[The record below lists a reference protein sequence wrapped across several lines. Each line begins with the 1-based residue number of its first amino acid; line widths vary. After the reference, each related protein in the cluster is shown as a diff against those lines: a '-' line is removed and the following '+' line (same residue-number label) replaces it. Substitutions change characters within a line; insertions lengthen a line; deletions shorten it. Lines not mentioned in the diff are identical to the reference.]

1 MRLNRDKF
9 FSETRNEVQNIY
21 TFFADESIQITEL
34 SDHVIEAAKKHG
46 FEEKQTFIISKDT
59 DWSFLQTTNENLDLF
74 GSKKIIEIK
83 LIGIGPGNKG
93 SKAIKEYC
101 ANPDENKLLIFSAE
115 RLEKKAQTSA
125 WAKSLEDTGTTI
137 IESPI
142 HISSMPKW
150 ISKRASDL
158 DIEIDHD
165 AINLLSEK
173 TEGNLLATIQ
183 ELIKLSLL
191 FPSQGIDFKMM
202 EKSISNSSSY
212 GIFDLSNAFVA
223 GDKKKTIKI
232 IELLKS
238 EGTQPPLILWAL
250 SKEIYNLYK
259 VIEEGSSRNIWGPRH
274 YLDLLSQ
281 RAKNISGSKIKSALI
296 DIAEIDSAIKGL
308 SKKNPWQSIRELALN
323 F

>member
-59 DWSFLQTTNENLDLF
+59 DWSFLQKTNENLDLF
-74 GSKKIIEIK
+74 SSKKIIEIK

>member
-1 MRLNRDKF
+1 MKLNRDKF
-9 FSETRNEVQNIY
+9 FSETGNEIQNIY

-34 SDHVIEAAKKHG
+34 SDHVIEAAKKRG

-308 SKKNPWQSIRELALN
+308 SRKNPWQSIRELALN

>member
-1 MRLNRDKF
+1 MKLNRDKF
-9 FSETRNEVQNIY
+9 FREIGNEVQNIY

-165 AINLLSEK
+165 AINLLSER

-308 SKKNPWQSIRELALN
+308 SRKNPWQSIRDLALN

>member
-9 FSETRNEVQNIY
+9 FSEIRNEVQNIY

-101 ANPDENKLLIFSAE
+101 ANPDEDKLLIFSAE

-281 RAKNISGSKIKSALI
+281 RAKNISGSKIKSALK

-308 SKKNPWQSIRELALN
+308 SRKNPWQSIRELALK

>member
-1 MRLNRDKF
+1 
-9 FSETRNEVQNIY
+9 
-21 TFFADESIQITEL
+21 
-34 SDHVIEAAKKHG
+34 
-46 FEEKQTFIISKDT
+46 
-59 DWSFLQTTNENLDLF
+59 
-74 GSKKIIEIK
+74 
-83 LIGIGPGNKG
+83 
-93 SKAIKEYC
+93 
-101 ANPDENKLLIFSAE
+101 
-115 RLEKKAQTSA
+115 
-125 WAKSLEDTGTTI
+125 
-137 IESPI
+137 
-142 HISSMPKW
+142 MPKW
-150 ISKRASDL
+150 ISKRASNL

-281 RAKNISGSKIKSALI
+281 RAENISGSKIKSALK